1 MSADQ
6 PTAQAPK
13 IPPIAQRPRIQFF
26 RGSEATELFEANVMS
41 LAPSPPERAP
51 FNEDIAKV
59 VPLGGESHV
68 VFQMPE
74 TDGFSLVHAWFK
86 SGFPLPAH
94 THDSDC
100 LYYVLAGELTMGSH
114 TLRRGDGF
122 LVPANTAY
130 AYVPGPQG
138 VEVLEFR
145 SKTRFDFRAQTAT
158 PQRWQQMV
166 DTCRERQDAWTDEP
180 RPTN

>member
-1 MSADQ
+1 MSADPSTTQ
-6 PTAQAPK
+6 TPSPV
-13 IPPIAQRPRIQFF
+13 PPAQRARIRFF
-26 RGSEATELFEANVMS
+26 RGSEAIELLEANVMS
-41 LAPSPPERAP
+41 FGPSPPERAP
-51 FNEDIAKV
+51 FNDDIAKV

-68 VFQMPE
+68 VFQTPE
-74 TDGFSLVHAWFK
+74 ADGPSLVHAWFK

-145 SKTRFDFRAQTAT
+145 SRTRFDFRAQPATA
-158 PQRWQQMV
+158 QRWQQMLEICQ
-166 DTCRERQDAWTDEP
+166 DRQQAWADEP
-180 RPTN
+180 RPTT